1 MEPEY
6 LNSLVR
12 AGKKRVLFEPT
23 SAQGI
28 DMGRPQIEKL
38 LHHRDPFLFID
49 RVTAIDVHNLSIAAT
64 RRIDPADPLFRGHFP
79 GNPIYPGVLQLEIMG
94 QLGLCL
100 LGLFEGGR
108 YAGVPEHGTL
118 QARALKIHHAIF
130 LTAVRP
136 DDELTILA
144 KVIEANDYTA
154 LCAGQLIKGD
164 TIYAYAV
171 MEVYFVEA

>member
-1 MEPEY
+1 MEPDD
-6 LNSLVR
+6 LNALVR
-12 AGKKRVLFEPT
+12 AGKKRALFEPT
-23 SAQGI
+23 RAQAI
-28 DMGRPQIEKL
+28 DLGRPQIENL
-38 LHHRDPFLFID
+38 LRHRDPFLFVD
-49 RVTAIDVHNLSIAAT
+49 RVTAIDVPNLAIAGT

-79 GNPIYPGVLQLEIMG
+79 GEPIYPGVLQLEIMG

-100 LGLFEGGR
+100 LGLLKDGQH
-108 YAGVPEHGTL
+108 AGVPEGGPR

-130 LTAVRP
+130 LAAVRP
-136 DDELTILA
+136 ADELTILA
-144 KVIEANDYTA
+144 KVIESDDYTA